1 MECGNCTLCCELPE
15 LHEIPSAIGELCSK
29 CIPKVGC
36 SVQDNKPKECKIY
49 QCAWVQMSNVGKEL
63 RPDKCGVIFDK
74 VNDKLFHGI
83 TASKGSVADSIKRQ
97 VQDFLNQGFSVV
109 IKNINYHEL
118 AIWIADNYTKEQA
131 LTAIQERER
140 AYK

>member
-1 MECGNCTLCCELPE
+1 
-15 LHEIPSAIGELCSK
+15 
-29 CIPKVGC
+29 
-36 SVQDNKPKECKIY
+36 
-49 QCAWVQMSNVGKEL
+49 MSNVGKEL

-97 VQDFLNQGFSVV
+97 VQDFLNQGFSVA

-118 AIWIADNYTKEQA
+118 AIWIADNYTKDQA